1 MAGTGPRIGP
11 VIRDVYRRPG
21 ADALPQHLERWY
33 GIRVAA
39 TAKLDAG
46 VYKVELLDGP
56 TWVARLFVVGRTA
69 ARAEEDAEVLRF
81 LDRQNFPAERCAH
94 PEPVST
100 LDGRAVLV
108 TEHIDGTGLPGTPA
122 SRRQLGELLGR
133 VHALPTE
140 PGPTQRPAGSL
151 HHLPWYEGCPS
162 QDLAAARAVLADL
175 DGRVPREHERTY
187 ETLQELL
194 PKGDDGDGLPESFV
208 HPDPAPS
215 NLIASPTG
223 AVLVDWTGAGQGP
236 RLASL
241 AVLLASAG
249 PAQVADVLAGYRIH
263 VTLTAEELDRLEGVL
278 WVRALW
284 LAAWQCWLAVVSP
297 KVTQAYVPDPDRIA
311 AIAARTRAG
320 V

>member
-1 MAGTGPRIGP
+1 MPGTGPRIGP

-21 ADALPQHLERWY
+21 AEALPRHLESTY
-33 GIRVAA
+33 GVRVAA

-56 TWVARLFVVGRTA
+56 TWVARLFVIGRSA
-69 ARAEEDAEVLRF
+69 ARAEEDAGVLRF
-81 LDRQNFPAERCAH
+81 LDRQKFPAERCAH
-94 PEPVST
+94 PEPVSE
-100 LDGRAVLV
+100 LDGRAVLI
-108 TEHIDGTGLPGTPA
+108 TEHVDGMPGRGTPA
-122 SRRQLGELLGR
+122 SRRQLGDLLGR
-133 VHALPTE
+133 LHTLPTE

-151 HHLPWYEGCPS
+151 HHLPQYEGYPS
-162 QDLAAARAVLADL
+162 QDLAAAHAMLADL
-175 DGRVPREHERTY
+175 TGRVPSEHQRTY
-187 ETLQELL
+187 ETLQQLL
-194 PKGDDGDGLPESFV
+194 PEGDGGDGLPQSFV

-215 NLIASPTG
+215 NLLASPTG

-249 PAQVADVLAGYRIH
+249 PEHVDDVLAGYRAH
-263 VTLTAEELDRLEGVL
+263 VTLSAEELDRLEGVL

-297 KVTQAYVPDPDRIA
+297 KVTKAYVPSPERVT
-311 AIAARTRAG
+311 AIAARTRECA
-320 V
+320 